1 MMLEYF
7 SSLKREDVG
16 HVIGLAAMFTVLS
29 SATAATLATVGAAI
43 LKHHYEG
50 YSTHQAAA
58 AIATGTVVSCAANL
72 VAGLFYHSVERK
84 ENEDFLNTIDDHLLS
99 TQKAKLGIVIGLT
112 LFFGGIAPI
121 VGNNVLS
128 ATGHD
133 VMDLGKLYAATW
145 AGIAVF
151 SAPFA
156 LVGACYA
163 AGSVAARRQYSSL
176 N

>member
-1 MMLEYF
+1 
-7 SSLKREDVG
+7 
-16 HVIGLAAMFTVLS
+16 
-29 SATAATLATVGAAI
+29 
-43 LKHHYEG
+43 
-50 YSTHQAAA
+50 
-58 AIATGTVVSCAANL
+58 
-72 VAGLFYHSVERK
+72 
-84 ENEDFLNTIDDHLLS
+84 
-99 TQKAKLGIVIGLT
+99 LGIVIGLT